1 MDPLIHEHRYE
12 TDKGPGYY
20 RVYEKK
26 FAPLKNLPVKLLE
39 LGVAK
44 GGSLK
49 LWRDYFETGTIVGLD
64 SEAMPQKDS
73 ANQLHIYKG
82 KQEDITLLDTIRDEC
97 APEGFD
103 IIIDDASH
111 LAEPTRT
118 SFWHLLKHHL
128 KPGGIYVIEDWG
140 TGYWDYWPDGKAYDG
155 TNHMAGMV
163 GFVKELVD
171 EVGSVDRIA
180 KNDPA
185 HMAKPSLIASLEMR
199 HGMVFV
205 KKAEVADATVA

>member
-1 MDPLIHEHRYE
+1 
-12 TDKGPGYY
+12 
-20 RVYEKK
+20 
-26 FAPLKNLPVKLLE
+26 
-39 LGVAK
+39 
-44 GGSLK
+44 
-49 LWRDYFETGTIVGLD
+49 
-64 SEAMPQKDS
+64 
-73 ANQLHIYKG
+73 
-82 KQEDITLLDTIRDEC
+82 
-97 APEGFD
+97 
-103 IIIDDASH
+103 
-111 LAEPTRT
+111 
-118 SFWHLLKHHL
+118 
-128 KPGGIYVIEDWG
+128 VIEDWG